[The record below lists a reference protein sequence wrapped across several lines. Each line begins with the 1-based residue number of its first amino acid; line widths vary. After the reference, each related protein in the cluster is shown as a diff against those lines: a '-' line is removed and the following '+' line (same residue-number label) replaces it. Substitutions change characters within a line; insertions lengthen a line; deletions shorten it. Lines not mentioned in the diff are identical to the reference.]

1 VSDANAVIREASVT
15 RILDAPRGAVWN
27 AWTYPEQA
35 KRWFMPYG
43 FTVLECTIDLRP
55 GGRIHMV
62 IRDPEGNESTS
73 DGEILELDPPER
85 LVIAELAF
93 DGALATRNTVT
104 FRDLDGTKTELTLHV
119 EVTKSS
125 PEFAGPLTGMEEGWL
140 QSFEKL
146 NALLTGGD
154 TPTGVS
160 SDSARTRRKSRWR
173 R

>member
-1 VSDANAVIREASVT
+1 
-15 RILDAPRGAVWN
+15 
-27 AWTYPEQA
+27 
-35 KRWFMPYG
+35 
-43 FTVLECTIDLRP
+43 
-55 GGRIHMV
+55 
-62 IRDPEGNESTS
+62 
-73 DGEILELDPPER
+73 
-85 LVIAELAF
+85 
-93 DGALATRNTVT
+93 
-104 FRDLDGTKTELTLHV
+104 V

-154 TPTGVS
+154 TPTDVS